1 MAEDFPGVAGAA
13 ISKLLFEAPFVVG
26 MGENWGGNWT
36 NCLLPVEAPPGEVQ
50 LI

>member
-1 MAEDFPGVAGAA
+1 MAEDFPGVAVAA

-26 MGENWGGNWT
+26 MGEDQGGNWT
-36 NCLLPVEAPPGEVQ
+36 NRLLPVEVLPGEVQ